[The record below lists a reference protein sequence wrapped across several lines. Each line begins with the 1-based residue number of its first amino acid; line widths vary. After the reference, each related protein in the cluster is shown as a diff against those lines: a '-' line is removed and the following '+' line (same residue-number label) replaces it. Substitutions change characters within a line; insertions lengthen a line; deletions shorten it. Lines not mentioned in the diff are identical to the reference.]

1 MKKLSHFLDNFSP
14 EIWILFAIL
23 NNKFEKIIQNI
34 LSQILAS

>member
-1 MKKLSHFLDNFSP
+1 MEKLSHFLDNFSP
-14 EIWILFAIL
+14 KIWILLAIL